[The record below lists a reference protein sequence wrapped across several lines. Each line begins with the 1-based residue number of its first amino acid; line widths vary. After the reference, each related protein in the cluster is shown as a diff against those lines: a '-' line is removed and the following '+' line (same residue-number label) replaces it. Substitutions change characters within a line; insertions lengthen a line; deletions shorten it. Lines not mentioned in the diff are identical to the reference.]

1 MLTQA
6 ELKQLL
12 HYDPETGL
20 FTRLTSP
27 TQKIKIGDIAGFKC
41 NGYIRITLN
50 YKSYAA
56 HRLAW
61 LYVYGSFPKNQID
74 HINQDR
80 SDNRINNLRDVTVQ
94 QNAFNLPLK
103 VTNKHGYTGIE
114 WHKNM
119 QKYRAQIKINY
130 KSKHLGYF
138 DCPKEA
144 HQAYLKA
151 KAELHII

>member
-6 ELKQLL
+6 ELKQHL

-27 TQKIKIGDIAGFKC
+27 THRVKIGGVAGFKC
-41 NGYIRITLN
+41 NGYTRVTLN

-61 LYVYGSFPKNQID
+61 LYVYGKLPENCID
-74 HINQDR
+74 HINRDK
-80 SDNRINNLRDVTVQ
+80 SDNRLCNLRDVTHQ

-103 VTNKHGYTGIE
+103 VTNKHGYTGVE
-114 WHKNM
+114 WHKTTK
-119 QKYRAQIKINY
+119 KYRAQIKINY
-130 KSKHLGYF
+130 KSMHLGYF
-138 DCPKEA
+138 DCPQEA
-144 HQAYLKA
+144 HQAYLRA
-151 KAELHII
+151 KSELHII